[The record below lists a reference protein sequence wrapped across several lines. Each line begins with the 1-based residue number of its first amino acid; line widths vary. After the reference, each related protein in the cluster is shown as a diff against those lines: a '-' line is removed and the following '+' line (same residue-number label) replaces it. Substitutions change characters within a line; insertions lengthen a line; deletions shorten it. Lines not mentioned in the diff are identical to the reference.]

1 MKSVG
6 GLISGYSSTGRF
18 QREISPEIV
27 MTRLTTAAK
36 RGCSMKNLE
45 NIKAPQSVGRLLG
58 GVAGRLSRSLQDLDG
73 FPFACLLHAFHND
86 NIVFLEPGGDE
97 L

>member
-6 GLISGYSSTGRF
+6 GLISGYSYTGRF
-18 QREISPEIV
+18 QREIRPEIV

-45 NIKAPQSVGRLLG
+45 NINAPQSVGRLLG
-58 GVAGRLSRSLQDLDG
+58 SGAGRWSRGLLDLDG
-73 FPFACLLHAFHND
+73 FSFARLLHAFHND
-86 NIVFLEPGGDE
+86 NIVFLESGGDE